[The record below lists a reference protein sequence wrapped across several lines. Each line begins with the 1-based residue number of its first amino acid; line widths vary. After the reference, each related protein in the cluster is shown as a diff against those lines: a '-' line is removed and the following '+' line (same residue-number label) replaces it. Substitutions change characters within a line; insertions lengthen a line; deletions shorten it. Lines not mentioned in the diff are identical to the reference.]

1 MLARQDNGDIDVC
14 QMSFVIN
21 GIQMKT
27 HANRQQ
33 TDKQR
38 MKYVCKVFLMLSLA
52 NHTSDDAAQV
62 WTPTTSLA
70 AAQ

>member
-14 QMSFVIN
+14 HMSFVTK

-27 HANRQQ
+27 HANRQH

-52 NHTSDDAAQV
+52 NHISLNAAQV
-62 WTPTTSLA
+62 WTPTESLD